1 LTQMYPNNLMV
12 LELYSTAPPFSQFS
26 SSGLST
32 EAVGSLDVF
41 VVLSNGSLVPAFTL
55 GGTVSVTGSAS
66 ISGSSIIGSVSYV
79 FCNFT
84 LTKSEIGPFDVTT
97 FDELLNLLFA
107 EGVIPVIN
115 NILADG
121 FPLPSLKGITL
132 ENSSVGFGN
141 RYLLVSTDFTYQ
153 PRETTTNPVKVPIQL
168 VN

>member
-1 LTQMYPNNLMV
+1 LTITTPTRSKCLNH
-12 LELYSTAPPFSQFS
+12 F
-26 SSGLST
+26 
-32 EAVGSLDVF
+32 
-41 VVLSNGSLVPAFTL
+41 
-55 GGTVSVTGSAS
+55 
-66 ISGSSIIGSVSYV
+66 
-79 FCNFT
+79 
-84 LTKSEIGPFDVTT
+84 TT
-97 FDELLNLLFA
+97 FHIKYHNSL
-107 EGVIPVIN
+107 IPVIN